1 MRPRFIRSLNSLV
14 VALCLA
20 ASPIA
25 AASSG
30 SAYSGHPKLVVII
43 IIDQFRGDYLERYR
57 ADFIPGGF
65 NLFLEHGAVFA
76 NCQYD
81 YASTRTAP
89 GHATLLTGAYADG
102 HGILSNDYW
111 DPERALVKDAKGDS
125 CGKVPF
131 VWDKEQRLVWLSA
144 TSKRP
149 EESVCTPG
157 SASPHNLQADTFG
170 DELKQATQGGS
181 RVYAVSLK
189 ERAAVFSGGF
199 SANGAFWPD
208 SATGA
213 WTTSTYYY
221 ADSSKAPAWI
231 QAFNDRGC
239 GGPCAA
245 KLREQAKAEF
255 VALPPAT
262 KQAMFK
268 PEDFDKKSFYDA
280 TGFTTAANQYE
291 LDFAEQ
297 LLQNEQ
303 LGQRPEGTTDL
314 LIVSLS
320 ANDIL
325 GHKVGPDDP
334 AMKHMALELDRQLSG
349 FFADLGSRIGLAQTV
364 LVLSADH
371 GMAPAPEVAK
381 KRGLPAAGYRSDCN
395 ESDQDK
401 TGCLRE
407 ELNAA
412 LENTLAKRIAAA
424 PRTGEDARAS
434 TVHRDGRPQFVVAL
448 DYPLA
453 WLGQPAFQ
461 RLGMNEAEAE
471 QAVGNAMMSLKM
483 EQPFRGF
490 YTRAQLAKGEVPPNE
505 TGRRYLHSYAP
516 AKTWYVFGVPAPYT
530 VDGTRGGADHTSPYT
545 YDTHVPLAFYGVA
558 FRPGV
563 YRGHAE
569 PVDLAPTLA
578 SILGINPPS
587 SSIGRVLTEALQPT
601 GERP

>member
-1 MRPRFIRSLNSLV
+1 MRSRIPHSFVGAILV
-14 VALCLA
+14 LCLA
-20 ASPIA
+20 PISFA
-25 AASSG
+25 AVPG
-30 SAYSGHPKLVVII
+30 SAYSGHPKLVVIVV
-43 IIDQFRGDYLERYR
+43 IDQFRGDYLDRYR
-57 ADFIPGGF
+57 ADFVQGGF
-65 NLFLEHGAVFA
+65 NLFLEHGAVFT
-76 NCQYD
+76 NCNYD

-102 HGILSNDYW
+102 HGLLANDYW
-111 DPERALVKDAKGDS
+111 DPERALIKDAKGDS

-131 VWDKEQRLVWLSA
+131 VWDKDQKLVWLSA

-149 EESVCTPG
+149 DESVCTPG
-157 SASPHNLQADTFG
+157 SASPRNLQADTLG
-170 DELKQATQGGS
+170 DELKQATQGRS

-199 SANGAFWPD
+199 LANGAFWPD

-255 VALPPAT
+255 LALPPAT
-262 KQAMFK
+262 KQAIFK

-297 LLQNEQ
+297 LLQNER
-303 LGQRPEGTTDL
+303 LGQKPEGATDL

-334 AMKHMALELDRQLSG
+334 SMKHMALELDRQLSG
-349 FFADLGSRIGLAQTV
+349 FFADLGSRIGLAKTV

-371 GMAPAPEVAK
+371 GMAPAPELAK
-381 KRGLPAAGYRSDCN
+381 KQGLPAAGYRTDCN

-401 TGCLRE
+401 TGCLRD

-412 LENTLAKRIAAA
+412 LETTLAKRIAAA
-424 PRTGEDARAS
+424 GTS
-434 TVHRDGRPQFVVAL
+434 KGRHQFVVTL
-448 DYPLA
+448 DYPIA

-461 RLGMNEAEAE
+461 RLGMNETEAE
-471 QAVGNAMMSLKM
+471 EAVGSAMINLNL
-483 EQPFRGF
+483 EHNFRGF

-545 YDTHVPLAFYGVA
+545 YDTHVPLAFFGTA

-563 YRGHAE
+563 YRAHAE
-569 PVDLAPTLA
+569 PVDLAPTVS
-578 SILGINPPS
+578 SILGINAPS
-587 SSIGRVLTEALQPT
+587 SAIGRVLTEALQPT
-601 GERP
+601 GDRP